1 MSDAEEK
8 NIEVNLI
15 TYNAAISA
23 CCLVENHL
31 ETRGHASVMI
41 SQNSRSRG
49 WRRSTATLWWCEI
62 HGHGAGCSLADV
74 HRPDECFFA
83 NIHQKGHISKR
94 QEGTNRQA
102 WNMTNVRMKVQ
113 RSSLTTLHWPPW
125 RVLAIWT
132 KIFRRSALRLCVDM
146 PWRSL
151 PRLFISRNWQGV
163 SWTSFNGSH
172 LLKENQKG
180 QTAELIHDDS
190 ILHELSHSQLCKQ
203 EKCRLDICLEDSS
216 WDVLWRDLARQV
228 RGHSY
233 GHLARFWPRC
243 LSVKAP
249 SVWPF
254 SWQQFGM
261 YSITLYDL
269 QHVNCWPV
277 SMCHSSGLHSILQW
291 VLVQKQSSGS
301 RRSILANI
309 WSTMV
314 VRGRGLAVPTNPWNI
329 QHGPTWTPNCSKLKG
344 KSFSNYHDGSN
355 RPVCPRFFRNY

>member
-1 MSDAEEK
+1 MDQSWSAGTENIPYRIPKEWLEVAGLEK
-8 NIEVNLI
+8 KH
-15 TYNAAISA
+15 
-23 CCLVENHL
+23 C
-31 ETRGHASVMI
+31 
-41 SQNSRSRG
+41 NSLMMWNPWPWSWMQLGRCSSSG
-49 WRRSTATLWWCEI
+49 WVLFRK
-62 HGHGAGCSLADV
+62 HD
-74 HRPDECFFA
+74 
-83 NIHQKGHISKR
+83 QKGHISKR

-132 KIFRRSALRLCVDM
+132 EISFAALHSHALTQSSTFV
-146 PWRSL
+146 
-151 PRLFISRNWQGV
+151 
-163 SWTSFNGSH
+163 H
-172 LLKENQKG
+172 LLKLTRSFLHQFQWFRSLERKPKRPNG
-180 QTAELIHDDS
+180 WTNSWRLDS
-190 ILHELSHSQLCKQ
+190 SPTFAFPEVFNELCKQ

-228 RGHSY
+228 RGHGY

-243 LSVKAP
+243 LSVRAP
-249 SVWPF
+249 SVWQF
-254 SWQQFGM
+254 SWKEFGM
-261 YSITLYDL
+261 YLITLNDL

-344 KSFSNYHDGSN
+344 KSFSNYHDST
-355 RPVCPRFFRNY
+355 V